1 MRFVDGEAKATDFR
15 YQVVPEAGV
24 EHLDV
29 AAATEKGADFL
40 HEELAERL
48 AKAPVGFRLTA
59 QIAEDGDVV
68 DDATVH
74 WPETRKLVDLGTL
87 KLEAVEEDGEKEQ
100 KQIIFDPVPRV
111 QGIEPSEDPLLEVRA
126 TVYLISGRERRAA
139 H

>member
-1 MRFVDGEAKATDFR
+1 MGRPKRTDFR
-15 YQVVPEAGV
+15 HQVVPEAGV
-24 EHLDV
+24 EHLAV
-29 AAATEKGADFL
+29 AAATEKGAGFL
-40 HEELAERL
+40 HQELAERL
-48 AKAPVGFRLTA
+48 AKVPVGCRLKA
-59 QIAEDGDVV
+59 QIAEHGDVV

-74 WPETRKLVDLGTL
+74 WPESRKLVDLGTV

-111 QGIEPSEDPLLEVRA
+111 QGIEPSESPLLEVRA